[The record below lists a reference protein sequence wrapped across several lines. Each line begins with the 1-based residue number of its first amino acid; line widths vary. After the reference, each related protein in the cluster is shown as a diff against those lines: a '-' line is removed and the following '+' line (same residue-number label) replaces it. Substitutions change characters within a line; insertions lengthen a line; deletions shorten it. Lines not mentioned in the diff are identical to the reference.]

1 MRSVQIA
8 ELKNK
13 LSAYLNVVRAGEEV
27 IVNDRKVPIAKI
39 VPLGIDDLDL
49 EEQALVAEGLLRP
62 PTQRFDADAFF
73 AIGKGIPRR
82 PGTDAAIDR
91 AMAAEREGPDV
102 SVLGRKRARPRMR
115 SRSNQSKS

>member
-13 LSAYLNVVRAGEEV
+13 LSAYLKVVRAGEEV

-39 VPLGIDDLDL
+39 VPLDVSDFDL
-49 EEQALVAEGLLRP
+49 EEQAMIAEGLLIP
-62 PTQRFDADAFF
+62 PKQRFDPDAFF
-73 AIGKGIPRR
+73 AIGKNIRRR

-91 AMAAEREGPDV
+91 AIAADREGIDV
-102 SVLGRKRARPRMR
+102 SLLGRKRPRSRVR
-115 SRSNQSKS
+115 SRSNQ

>member
-27 IVNDRKVPIAKI
+27 IVNDRKVPIAKL

-49 EEQALVAEGLLRP
+49 EEQALIAEGVLIP
-62 PTQRFDADAFF
+62 PKQRFDPDAFF
-73 AIGKGIPRR
+73 AIGKGIRGRR
-82 PGTDAAIDR
+82 PTEADLRRAIEF
-91 AMAAEREGPDV
+91 AREGVDV
-102 SVLGRKRARPRMR
+102 GVLGHKRTAARVRARPKKR
-115 SRSNQSKS
+115 SS